1 MECLSNVLE
10 KSKYQEFK
18 HIDLEQFL
26 FEIVLRI
33 FDLIDKNEE
42 LSDDEIFNG
51 NIKTKSF
58 VSKMF
63 DISLDAY
70 YSSKLSQD
78 LDWFSNTLIM
88 PINEFYD
95 CIAYASA
102 GVPDDIFMKYLAR
115 YLIKGSTSKDLED
128 SDFLF
133 TSINQTYL
141 TFKVK
146 YSELKPGSDRNE
158 DEILS
163 AWILVYESF
172 NTNIFSG
179 LDIHNQSKIANLV
192 TLGVR
197 NAKGKY
203 RTLVKCDQEW
213 HLISC
218 NLKQSGT
225 LQDLIK
231 VVRDDGMYPT
241 MLVYEIDE
249 NSRKRADSTY
259 IDLCQ
264 NMLKNKDNN
273 QIKIS
278 ISPSRERK
286 PVKAKVHSDLNKLLS
301 PLPDYQKD
309 KIQSGYTD
317 SNCSNDN
324 LLKLPENSNVLSN
337 SSFHPDEDSMNAVNN
352 PKSKS
357 LVSTPRI
364 TQS

>member
-10 KSKYQEFK
+10 TPKYQEFK
-18 HIDLEQFL
+18 HIDIEQFL

-42 LSDDEIFNG
+42 LSDDEIFNKS
-51 NIKTKSF
+51 IETKSF

-63 DISLDAY
+63 DISLDAN

-78 LDWFSNTLIM
+78 LDWFSNTLLI
-88 PINEFYD
+88 PIDKIYKYSKN
-95 CIAYASA
+95 ASA
-102 GVPDDIFMKYLAR
+102 GLPDDVFLKYFAR
-115 YLIKGSTSKDLED
+115 YLIKGDAGKDLED
-128 SDFLF
+128 SDSLF
-133 TSINQTYL
+133 TSIDQTYL
-141 TFKVK
+141 TFKLN
-146 YSELKPGSDRNE
+146 YSESKSESDIDE
-158 DEILS
+158 DELGF
-163 AWILVYESF
+163 AWSLVNESF

-179 LDIHNQSKIANLV
+179 SDIHNQSKTATLV

-197 NAKGKY
+197 NTKGKY

-213 HLISC
+213 HLINC
-218 NLKQSGT
+218 NLQQSDT

-231 VVRDDGMYPT
+231 VVRDNGMHPN

-264 NMLKNKDNN
+264 NMHKNKDNN

-278 ISPSRERK
+278 ISPSREKK
-286 PVKAKVHSDLNKLLS
+286 PVKAKVHSDLNKLRA
-301 PLPDYQKD
+301 PLPDHQKD
-309 KIQSGYTD
+309 KIQSGYAD